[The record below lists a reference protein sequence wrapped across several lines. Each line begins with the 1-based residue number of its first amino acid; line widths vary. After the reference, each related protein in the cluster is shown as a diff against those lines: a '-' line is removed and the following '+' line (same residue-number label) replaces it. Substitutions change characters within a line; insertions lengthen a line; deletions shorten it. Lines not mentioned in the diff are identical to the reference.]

1 MKSGCGYLPCLGQI
15 KIKIKIKIKEK
26 DNEYFCSIVT
36 EKDKCGQRLTK
47 GFDQLLTFQSD

>member
-1 MKSGCGYLPCLGQI
+1 MKSRCGYLPCLRQ
-15 KIKIKIKIKEK
+15 IKIKIKIKEK